1 MKRIYHTWDKW
12 ECYPAG
18 FHNKKG
24 NDLSLKKEDYEKL
37 YAEFLRDIPLF
48 SSSLFKVIDQWRY
61 SCEHNLTN
69 LTMNRIAWL
78 GQAAICIEYNI
89 PSCYRAGYFL
99 LTEDEQHKANS
110 TALLYLN
117 TWLLNNGYKA
127 IDLKTACAKSIAV
140 SY

>member
-1 MKRIYHTWDKW
+1 MERIYHTWDKW
-12 ECYPAG
+12 ECFQAG

-24 NDLSLKKEDYEKL
+24 SDASLKKEDYEQK
-37 YAEFLRDIPLF
+37 YADFLRDIPLF
-48 SSSLFKVIDQWRY
+48 CSSLFKVIDTWKY

-78 GQAAICIEYNI
+78 GQSAICAQYGI

-99 LTEDEQHKANS
+99 LTKEEQSAANGV
-110 TALLYLN
+110 ALAYLN
-117 TWLLNNGYKA
+117 TWLLSNGHVT
-127 IDLKTACAKSIAV
+127 IDLKTACSKSIAV